1 MNKRITQ
8 ARQPNPRQR
17 LSQNRET
24 AICKTSRLGALRQR
38 GAAPTVNMKD
48 ITPPAPAE
56 RAFAGRRQPAD
67 APPAARRI
75 SKDITAAIDLMLDF
89 GHLVTQCIEG
99 SRRVERG
106 LRWRV
111 LRAARVLNASRA
123 RADPDYHCCTYQMT
137 PALTRM
143 GAKGA
148 RIMRYELTDR
158 EWSAIKPMLPN
169 KPRGVPRVNDRRVL
183 NGIFWVLRS
192 GAPWRDLLDA
202 FGPYTTCYN
211 RFVRGDEQVC
221 GPRL

>member
-99 SRRVERG
+99 SRRV
-106 LRWRV
+106 
-111 LRAARVLNASRA
+111 
-123 RADPDYHCCTYQMT
+123 
-137 PALTRM
+137 
-143 GAKGA
+143 GA
-148 RIMRYELTDR
+148 RFALACSSCCSRPERFQGPCGSRLPLLHVPNDAGTDEDGCQGGSNHALR
-158 EWSAIKPMLPN
+158 THRPGVVRHQANVCRTS
-169 KPRGVPRVNDRRVL
+169 RG
-183 NGIFWVLRS
+183 
-192 GAPWRDLLDA
+192 A
-202 FGPYTTCYN
+202 Y
-211 RFVRGDEQVC
+211 RG
-221 GPRL
+221 